1 MFFSIPCHHLL
12 NPCSRISI
20 SIYSGVAR
28 SGSSAICS
36 RCCCSI
42 AAFSC
47 VVSCAIYLFFASRML
62 GGSFASFVL
71 RLIRVEYMKLKLNY
85 VPDWK
90 KNGGSSGGKQDDT
103 WNKNYQVTARSGL
116 NMRKEP
122 NGAIITT
129 IPYGK
134 TVKGDGTSKN
144 GWHHVKYGNNTGYCY
159 SVWLKE
165 T

>member
-1 MFFSIPCHHLL
+1 MLLQGRRVNLLSCFPSAPCCYLL

-71 RLIRVEYMKLKLNY
+71 RSIRVEYILKKCARTAS
-85 VPDWK
+85 WF
-90 KNGGSSGGKQDDT
+90 SSRHISRKPSRLPLLGLS
-103 WNKNYQVTARSGL
+103 ASGFPVL
-116 NMRKEP
+116 LPAYN
-122 NGAIITT
+122 I
-129 IPYGK
+129 
-134 TVKGDGTSKN
+134 
-144 GWHHVKYGNNTGYCY
+144 HTG
-159 SVWLKE
+159 
-165 T
+165 

>member
-1 MFFSIPCHHLL
+1 MYVDEDTHTFENGKHQ
-12 NPCSRISI
+12 
-20 SIYSGVAR
+20 
-28 SGSSAICS
+28 
-36 RCCCSI
+36 
-42 AAFSC
+42 
-47 VVSCAIYLFFASRML
+47 
-62 GGSFASFVL
+62 
-71 RLIRVEYMKLKLNY
+71 MKLKLNY